1 MDVLGTAR
9 RAVIGGS
16 PLPAVALCL
25 ASAVVLTVA
34 QARVPTGLLLEAGTP
49 GGDALW
55 PVAVRSALRL
65 LMFTSAA
72 VVLTWR
78 ARAVRAETPVW
89 RWFARTAW
97 VAAASAAVA
106 GVADCLTVAGPLAGT
121 GGGGALLAVG
131 VLAACVPMY
140 QGVIR
145 WNRHG
150 TLLAEPG
157 DWLNGLGSLF
167 ALTALG
173 ALLLPVVGSP
183 VAQWPLWQEQLW
195 LLRLAAETTL
205 LGTAATVLHL
215 GGLRRDARTWAL
227 TASLAATVAVELAGV
242 LDPAAAA
249 GNGPLS
255 ETGWTL
261 LVVTLAVAAVLRA
274 APPLARPVTTA
285 APTAGAFV
293 VLLACVAVLVAAG
306 LSTGALADTA
316 IRTAAL
322 AAGIGAVSVSI
333 RGVRLIRLLADL
345 VVHRREALTDDL
357 TGLANRRALHQ
368 RLRGDFDAGRELTL
382 LTVDLDGFKQ
392 VNDRFGHSVG
402 DELLRRAA
410 AVLRTAAGPHG
421 FSARLGGDEFAVVLP
436 TPSPEAAR
444 AVVDTLTRATS
455 RPVVIDGRR
464 LLVRGSIGIAGS
476 RDARDPEQLLALADA
491 AMYRAKAAGGAGAA
505 VHDADATRAAAD
517 RALLVEELKT
527 VLGHPDA
534 ADGIDPGRLD
544 VHYQPQVG
552 GDGRVVG
559 VEALVRWRHPR
570 CGLLTPDAF
579 LPLVEEYGLVPALT
593 DVVLRQAAGQAV
605 RWRAAGWDLRLSVN
619 LSAVCLTRPALVALV
634 DDVLTATGLPPQR
647 LVLEVTETSIM
658 ADAVSSVARLTELSA
673 RGVDISID
681 DYGTGYSSLA
691 YLRDLPA
698 VELKLDRSLVADVG
712 VDRRADDIVAGTVA
726 LAHRLGLRV
735 VAEGV
740 ETPEVLHALRALGCD
755 ETQGYLHARPLPAPE
770 LERWLARQLE
780 EQGAHVPAG

>member
-1 MDVLGTAR
+1 MDILGTAR
-9 RAVIGGS
+9 RAVVGGS

-25 ASAVVLTVA
+25 LSAVTLSVA
-34 QARVPTGLLLEAGTP
+34 QARVPTGLLLER
-49 GGDALW
+49 DALW
-55 PVAVRSALRL
+55 PVVVRSALRL
-65 LMFTSAA
+65 LMFASAA
-72 VVLTWR
+72 VVVTWR
-78 ARAVRAETPVW
+78 ARSVRAEAPVW

-106 GVADCLTVAGPLAGT
+106 GVADCLTVAGPLDGT

-131 VLAACVPMY
+131 VLAACPLLY

-145 WNRHG
+145 WNRYG
-150 TLLAEPG
+150 TLLTEPG
-157 DWLNGLGSLF
+157 DWLNGLGALF

-173 ALLLPVVGSP
+173 TLLLPVVGSP
-183 VAQWPLWQEQLW
+183 VAAWPLWQELLW
-195 LLRLAAETTL
+195 LLRLCAEITL
-205 LGTAATVLHL
+205 LGSAATVIHL
-215 GGLRRDARTWAL
+215 GGLRRDARAWAL
-227 TASLAATVAVELAGV
+227 TASLAAVVAVELAGV
-242 LDPAAAA
+242 LDPAAAV

-261 LVVTLAVAAVLRA
+261 LVCSLAVAAVLRA
-274 APPLARPVTTA
+274 TPPLARPVTTT
-285 APTAGAFV
+285 APATGAFV

-306 LSTGALADTA
+306 LSTGALEGGAVRA
-316 IRTAAL
+316 AAL
-322 AAGIGAVSVSI
+322 TAGLGAVSVSV

-357 TGLANRRALHQ
+357 TGLPNRRALHQ

-382 LTVDLDGFKQ
+382 VTVDLDGFKQ
-392 VNDRFGHSVG
+392 VNDRFGHRVG
-402 DELLRRAA
+402 DELLRSAA
-410 AVLRTAAGPHG
+410 AVLRSAAGPDA
-421 FSARLGGDEFAVVLP
+421 FTARLGGDEFAAVLP
-436 TPSPEAAR
+436 TGSLEAAR
-444 AVVDTLTRATS
+444 AVVETLARTTS
-455 RPVVIDGRR
+455 VPVVIEGRR
-464 LLVRGSIGIAGS
+464 LLVSGSIGIAGS
-476 RDARDPEQLLALADA
+476 ADAVDPEQLLALADA

-505 VHDADATRAAAD
+505 VHDEDAAREAAE
-517 RALLVEELKT
+517 RSRLVEDLK
-527 VLGHPDA
+527 VLLGHPDA
-534 ADGIDPGRLD
+534 ADGADPGWLD

-570 CGLLTPDAF
+570 RGLVAPDAF

-593 DVVLRQAAGQAV
+593 DAVLRQAADQAV
-605 RWRAAGWDLRLSVN
+605 RWRALGRDLRLSVN
-619 LSAVCLTRPALVALV
+619 LSASCLTHPSLVALV
-634 DDVLTATGLPPQR
+634 DDVLASTGLPPQR

-658 ADAVSSVARLTELSA
+658 ADAESSVAQLTELSA
-673 RGVDISID
+673 RGLEISID

-740 ETPEVLHALRALGCD
+740 ETAEVLHVLRALGCD
-755 ETQGYLHARPLPAPE
+755 ETQGYLHSRPLPGPE
-770 LERWLARQLE
+770 LERWLARQDE
-780 EQGAHVPAG
+780 EQPEGGLVAPAAG